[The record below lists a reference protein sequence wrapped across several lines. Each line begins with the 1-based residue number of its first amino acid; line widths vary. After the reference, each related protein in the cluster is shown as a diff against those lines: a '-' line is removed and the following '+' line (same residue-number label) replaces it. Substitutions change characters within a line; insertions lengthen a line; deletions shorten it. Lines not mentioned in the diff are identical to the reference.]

1 MMSGKQAYAILDV
14 RETWE
19 LDICKLDGCIHIPLN
34 DLVEKKNGLP
44 DDRPIVVVCHL
55 GQRSLLATQHLR
67 AAGFDHAVNLRG
79 GVDAWADHVDPE
91 MRRY

>member
-1 MMSGKQAYAILDV
+1 MMSSSVPHAVLDV
-14 RETWE
+14 REAWE

-34 DLVEKKNGLP
+34 DIAEKKNGLP

-55 GQRSLLATQHLR
+55 GQRSLLATRHLR
-67 AAGFDHAVNLRG
+67 AAGFDHAVNLKG
-79 GVDAWADHVDPE
+79 GVDAWAERVDAG